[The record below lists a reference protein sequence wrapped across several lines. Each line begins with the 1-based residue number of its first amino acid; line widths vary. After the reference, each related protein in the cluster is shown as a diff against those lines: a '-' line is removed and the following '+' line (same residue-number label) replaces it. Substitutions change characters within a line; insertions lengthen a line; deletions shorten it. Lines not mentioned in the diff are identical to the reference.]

1 MRAYLYIVMRNVFLS
16 MLLKRMACV
25 IAFSIMQI
33 TCFAQ
38 KFDGDWTGKIAY
50 QGAKG
55 YTKEVLFH
63 IVGEECSEELVQR
76 SAAEIKEQII
86 EMSIDG
92 DSITLETRQSGTFK
106 GKLTKGKIIG
116 NCVLGKYTRRLT
128 LSKIGKGVIDAEINR
143 QIDKRK
149 GLVFY

>member
-1 MRAYLYIVMRNVFLS
+1 MIAYSYIVMRNVFLS
-16 MLLKRMACV
+16 MLLKRMALV

-33 TCFAQ
+33 NCFAQ
-38 KFDGDWTGKIAY
+38 KFDGDWTGKIVY
-50 QGAKG
+50 QGANG

-143 QIDKRK
+143 KIDKRK
-149 GLVFY
+149 GLVIY